1 MLYRDESSRAAGYLH
16 GLFSQNFLLLFLL
29 FFYSL
34 SVVYQ
39 SSAGQIVSA
48 TTPGRRERPRSAHTT
63 PPLHFSL
70 SRRLPSC
77 PENNATC
84 LLQAQHSYHRGG
96 THTQGQQQPT
106 QKDHTCYKR
115 REANH
120 CRHGY
125 KQCYITFRAA
135 YITAC
140 WNSVEFEKATRGRL
154 KDKEEEKQDKEG
166 EEEDEEKKRNQA
178 Q

>member
-63 PPLHFSL
+63 PLHFSLSL

-96 THTQGQQQPT
+96 TNTRRASSSLHRRTTHVIRDVKQTTVAMAINNVTLPFVQPISPPAGI
-106 QKDHTCYKR
+106 R
-115 REANH
+115 L
-120 CRHGY
+120 
-125 KQCYITFRAA
+125 
-135 YITAC
+135 
-140 WNSVEFEKATRGRL
+140 NSRKP
-154 KDKEEEKQDKEG
+154 Q
-166 EEEDEEKKRNQA
+166 EED
-178 Q
+178 

>member
-63 PPLHFSL
+63 PPLQFSLSL

-96 THTQGQQQPT
+96 TNTRRASSSLHRRTTHVIRDVKQTTVAMAINNVTLPFVQPISPPAGI
-106 QKDHTCYKR
+106 R
-115 REANH
+115 L
-120 CRHGY
+120 
-125 KQCYITFRAA
+125 
-135 YITAC
+135 
-140 WNSVEFEKATRGRL
+140 NSRKP
-154 KDKEEEKQDKEG
+154 Q
-166 EEEDEEKKRNQA
+166 EED
-178 Q
+178 

>member
-63 PPLHFSL
+63 PLHFSL
-70 SRRLPSC
+70 SLVVFHHVQKITLRVCYRLNTATIAEAHTRRASSSLHRRTTHVIRDVKQTTVAMAINNVTLPFV
-77 PENNATC
+77 
-84 LLQAQHSYHRGG
+84 
-96 THTQGQQQPT
+96 QPISPPAGI
-106 QKDHTCYKR
+106 R
-115 REANH
+115 L
-120 CRHGY
+120 
-125 KQCYITFRAA
+125 
-135 YITAC
+135 
-140 WNSVEFEKATRGRL
+140 NSRKP
-154 KDKEEEKQDKEG
+154 Q
-166 EEEDEEKKRNQA
+166 EED
-178 Q
+178 

>member
-29 FFYSL
+29 FFQSL

-63 PPLHFSL
+63 PLHFSL

-166 EEEDEEKKRNQA
+166 EEEEDEEKKRNQA